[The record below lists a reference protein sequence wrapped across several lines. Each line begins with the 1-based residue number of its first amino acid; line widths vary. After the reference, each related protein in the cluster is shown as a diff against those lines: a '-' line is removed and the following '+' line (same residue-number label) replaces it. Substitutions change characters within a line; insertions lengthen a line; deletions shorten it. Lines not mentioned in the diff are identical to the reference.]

1 MPAYRSRIGPA
12 RCANSGSRGKIQER
26 CCHALIASWDS
37 HRHTVTPEICL
48 SIPRVIASR
57 ASSEEDQREGGPPL
71 RTRRRQPI
79 PIPSARR
86 GGGKSRRPP
95 PPRQIFQAA
104 QARLEEPLTPLR
116 DDLTAPVAPC
126 GDLVVT

>member
-26 CCHALIASWDS
+26 CCHGLIASWDS

-57 ASSEEDQREGGPPL
+57 ASSEEDQRESGTP
-71 RTRRRQPI
+71 RSR
-79 PIPSARR
+79 
-86 GGGKSRRPP
+86 GGKSRSPA

-116 DDLTAPVAPC
+116 DDLTATVAPC